1 MAEEKSGLDK
11 FRDLYLPTV
20 REYEKKLADT
30 LSYYAGPELT
40 KIGQGIL
47 ALRPLQD
54 IPDAT
59 EFIKNPSLK
68 TGLDLAGDTAIT
80 AA

>member
-40 KIGQGIL
+40 KIGQGIR
-47 ALRPLQD
+47 ALLPFKIYQ
-54 IPDAT
+54 I
-59 EFIKNPSLK
+59 
-68 TGLDLAGDTAIT
+68 
-80 AA
+80 